1 MLNYLICNIFLFNNL
16 LNFIYYIFK
25 LYKIYLN
32 IILKLIILFTI
43 SDNNRELRPDSLTF
57 PAPVGVQKNPR
68 FLRKFQICGLI
79 TLLLD
84 IVRRGQG
91 GFWGGFTSWG
101 GGFWGVGDTL
111 KKGSKMA
118 KNGQKWPK
126 MAKNGLF
133 GGSLG
138 KPPPPPFL
146 RFKSC
151 LKTPVFAKRAIFQD
165 FWNLGGVEKGSFLGF
180 WSKIDILGVKFGVQ
194 KVVKNGNFGDFWGV
208 KKGPFWGSFFHF
220 LGVFWGA

>member
-1 MLNYLICNIFLFNNL
+1 MIL
-16 LNFIYYIFK
+16 LKFR
-25 LYKIYLN
+25 
-32 IILKLIILFTI
+32 IIIG
-43 SDNNRELRPDSLTF
+43 ELRPDSLTF

-84 IVRRGQG
+84 IVRAARGVFG
-91 GFWGGFTSWG
+91 GDSHKKGGKKG
-101 GGFWGVGDTL
+101 GLFGGSGWVHFG
-111 KKGSKMA
+111 GSKMA
-118 KNGQKWPK
+118 KNGQKWSK

-194 KVVKNGNFGDFWGV
+194 KVARNVQKWSNLGISGGSKKGLFGGLFYTFWGFFGGPKNG
-208 KKGPFWGSFFHF
+208 FFS
-220 LGVFWGA
+220 